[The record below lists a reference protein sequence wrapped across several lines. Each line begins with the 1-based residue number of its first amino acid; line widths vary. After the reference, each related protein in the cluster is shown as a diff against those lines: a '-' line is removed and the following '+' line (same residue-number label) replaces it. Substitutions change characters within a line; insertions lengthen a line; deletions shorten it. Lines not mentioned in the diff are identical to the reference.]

1 MEGLK
6 NLLAPKTLHWF
17 SYVTNVFWIL
27 LGIILSP
34 IFLDLENSEPTDF
47 RCGSN
52 GEKELIRGKCYE
64 EYDKQYNKF
73 PVYGFVIINFL
84 VTASVC
90 GIYSQA
96 VKSRVEELERENNA
110 DDDVERQTPRKK
122 LFKAYCLQLL
132 VRFLLGIF
140 FLVLQIKLLYPL
152 NFPSNFNCKL
162 TTDGKFSDI
171 TASASRNE
179 TQTQT
184 SYECH
189 NQRAAKKTVWA
200 YVVLVVTGAFALLVF
215 IESLYMLLCRA
226 RKVGFK
232 VFTEDQ
238 EFHKCYLSSS
248 KPTDEHV
255 PTETEQSAGDSFGP
269 YPGEGERLEEY
280 PEPREDSQRTPPGDI
295 FSAEKQKTLDVG
307 RPGIGKTMFST
318 KTLRNPASEGLL
330 PMATRNDGD
339 VQDKGRRLWNALK
352 NKKIVRVKRIST
364 IQKLLNDG
372 APVNFREPDRQV
384 RNFINKV
391 SVVICRGITPHSY
404 LRKKKH
410 ENARKSYPAHRQSN
424 SIVPSRRIIALSL
437 FIHDGRKPAL
447 NNFAAP

>member
-6 NLLAPKTLHWF
+6 DLLAPKTLHWF
-17 SYVTNVFWIL
+17 SYVANVFWIL

-34 IFLDLENSEPTDF
+34 IFLDIENSEPTDF

-52 GEKELIRGKCYE
+52 DDKELIRGKCYE

-110 DDDVERQTPRKK
+110 GDDVEGQTPRKK

-132 VRFLLGIF
+132 VRFVLGIF
-140 FLVLQIKLLYPL
+140 FLLLQTKLLYPL
-152 NFPSNFNCKL
+152 SFPSNFNCNL
-162 TTDGKFSDI
+162 TRDGKFSDI
-171 TASASRNE
+171 TAGASRNE

-200 YVVLVVTGAFALLVF
+200 NAVIVVTGAFALLVF
-215 IESLYMLLCRA
+215 IESLYMLLWRT

-248 KPTDEHV
+248 KPTDEQV
-255 PTETEQSAGDSFGP
+255 PRKTERSDRDPLCHSD
-269 YPGEGERLEEY
+269 EGERPEEY
-280 PEPREDSQRTPPGDI
+280 PKTRENSPETLPGDI

-307 RPGIGKTMFST
+307 RPETGKT
-318 KTLRNPASEGLL
+318 
-330 PMATRNDGD
+330 MATRNDGDDDGD
-339 VQDKGRRLWNALK
+339 VQDKGRRLWDALK
-352 NKKIVRVKRIST
+352 NKKIDRVDRIS
-364 IQKLLNDG
+364 IIGKLLKNG

-384 RNFINKV
+384 GNLKFINKV
-391 SVVICRGITPHSY
+391 SVVIICRGITPHSY
-404 LRKKKH
+404 LRKKKQ
-410 ENARKSYPAHRQSN
+410 ESARKSYPAHRQSN
-424 SIVPSRRIIALSL
+424 SIVPSRRIIAISL
-437 FIHDGRKPAL
+437 FIHDGGKL
-447 NNFAAP
+447 

>member
-6 NLLAPKTLHWF
+6 DLLAPKTLHWF
-17 SYVTNVFWIL
+17 SYVANVFWIL

-47 RCGSN
+47 SCGSN
-52 GEKELIRGKCYE
+52 DDRELIRGKCYE

-96 VKSRVEELERENNA
+96 VKSKVQEVENNSRNA
-110 DDDVERQTPRKK
+110 DLGQTSRKK

-132 VRFLLGIF
+132 ARFLLGIF
-140 FLVLQIKLLYPL
+140 FLVLQTKVLYPF
-152 NFPSNFNCKL
+152 NFPSNFNCNL
-162 TTDGKFSDI
+162 TRDEKFSDI

-200 YVVLVVTGAFALLVF
+200 NAVIVVTGAFALLVF

-226 RKVGFK
+226 RKVSFRA
-232 VFTEDQ
+232 FTEDQ
-238 EFHKCYLSSS
+238 KFHKCYLSSN
-248 KPTDEHV
+248 KPTDEQV
-255 PTETEQSAGDSFGP
+255 PRKTEGSERDPLRP

-280 PEPREDSQRTPPGDI
+280 PKPGEDSQRTIPGDS
-295 FSAEKQKTLDVG
+295 FGAEKQKTLAVG

-318 KTLRNPASEGLL
+318 KILRNPASENLF

-339 VQDKGRRLWNALK
+339 VQDKGRGLWDALK
-352 NKKIVRVKRIST
+352 DKKIDRVDRIS
-364 IQKLLNDG
+364 IIGKLLKNG

-384 RNFINKV
+384 GNLKFINKV
-391 SVVICRGITPHSY
+391 SVVIICRGITPHSY
-404 LRKKKH
+404 LRKKKQ
-410 ENARKSYPAHRQSN
+410 ESARKSYPAHRQSN
-424 SIVPSRRIIALSL
+424 SIVPSRRIIAISL
-437 FIHDGRKPAL
+437 FIHDGGKL
-447 NNFAAP
+447 

>member
-6 NLLAPKTLHWF
+6 DLLAPKTLHWL
-17 SYVTNVFWIL
+17 SYVANVLWIL
-27 LGIILSP
+27 FGIILSP
-34 IFLDLENSEPTDF
+34 IFLDIENSEPTDF

-52 GEKELIRGKCYE
+52 DDRELIRGKCYE

-110 DDDVERQTPRKK
+110 DDDVEGQTPRKK

-132 VRFLLGIF
+132 VRFVLGIF
-140 FLVLQIKLLYPL
+140 FLLLQTKLLYPL
-152 NFPSNFNCKL
+152 SFPSNFNCNL

-171 TASASRNE
+171 TAGASRNE

-200 YVVLVVTGAFALLVF
+200 YAVIVVTGAFALLVF

-226 RKVGFK
+226 RKVSFRA
-232 VFTEDQ
+232 FTEDQ

-248 KPTDEHV
+248 KPTDEQV
-255 PTETEQSAGDSFGP
+255 PRKTKRSDRDPLCHSD
-269 YPGEGERLEEY
+269 EGERLEEY
-280 PEPREDSQRTPPGDI
+280 PQTRENSQQTLPGDI
-295 FSAEKQKTLDVG
+295 FGAEKQKTLDVG
-307 RPGIGKTMFST
+307 RPGFGKTMFST
-318 KTLRNPASEGLL
+318 KILRNPASESLF

-339 VQDKGRRLWNALK
+339 VQDKGRRLWDALK
-352 NKKIVRVKRIST
+352 NKKIDRVDRIS
-364 IQKLLNDG
+364 IIGELLKNG

-384 RNFINKV
+384 GNLKFINKV
-391 SVVICRGITPHSY
+391 SVVIICRGITPHSY

-410 ENARKSYPAHRQSN
+410 ESARKSYPAHRQS
-424 SIVPSRRIIALSL
+424 IFPLRRIIALSL
-437 FIHDGRKPAL
+437 FIHDGGKL
-447 NNFAAP
+447 

>member
-6 NLLAPKTLHWF
+6 DLLAPKTLHWF
-17 SYVTNVFWIL
+17 SYVANVCWIL
-27 LGIILSP
+27 LGIILSA
-34 IFLDLENSEPTDF
+34 IFLDIENSEPRFDF

-52 GEKELIRGKCYE
+52 GDKELIRGKCYE
-64 EYDKQYNKF
+64 QYDKQYNKF

-110 DDDVERQTPRKK
+110 GDDVEGQTPRKK

-132 VRFLLGIF
+132 VRFALGISF
-140 FLVLQIKLLYPL
+140 VLLQTKLLYPL
-152 NFPSNFNCKL
+152 SFPSNFNCNL

-171 TASASRNE
+171 TAGASRNE

-200 YVVLVVTGAFALLVF
+200 YAVIVLTGAFALLVF
-215 IESLYMLLCRA
+215 IESLYMLLWRT
-226 RKVGFK
+226 RKEGFK

-248 KPTDEHV
+248 KPTDEV
-255 PTETEQSAGDSFGP
+255 PRKTERSDRDPLCHSD
-269 YPGEGERLEEY
+269 EGERLEEY
-280 PEPREDSQRTPPGDI
+280 PQTRENSQQTLPGDI
-295 FSAEKQKTLDVG
+295 FGAEKQNTLDVG
-307 RPGIGKTMFST
+307 RPGFGKNMFST
-318 KTLRNPASEGLL
+318 KILRNPASESLF

-339 VQDKGRRLWNALK
+339 VQDKGRRLWDALK
-352 NKKIVRVKRIST
+352 NKKIDRVDRIS
-364 IQKLLNDG
+364 IIGELLKNG

-384 RNFINKV
+384 GNLKFINKV
-391 SVVICRGITPHSY
+391 SVVIICRGITPHSY

-410 ENARKSYPAHRQSN
+410 ESARKSYPAHRQS
-424 SIVPSRRIIALSL
+424 IVPLRRIIALSL
-437 FIHDGRKPAL
+437 FIHDGGKL
-447 NNFAAP
+447 

>member
-6 NLLAPKTLHWF
+6 DLLAPKTLHWL
-17 SYVTNVFWIL
+17 SYVANVFWIL

-34 IFLDLENSEPTDF
+34 IFLDIENSEPTDF

-52 GEKELIRGKCYE
+52 DDKELIRGKCYE

-96 VKSRVEELERENNA
+96 VNSRVEELERENNA
-110 DDDVERQTPRKK
+110 GDDVEGQTPRKK

-132 VRFLLGIF
+132 ARFVLGIF
-140 FLVLQIKLLYPL
+140 FLLLQTKLLYPL
-152 NFPSNFNCKL
+152 SFPSNFNCNL
-162 TTDGKFSDI
+162 TRDGKFSDI
-171 TASASRNE
+171 TAGASRNE

-200 YVVLVVTGAFALLVF
+200 NAVIVVTGAFALLVF
-215 IESLYMLLCRA
+215 IESLYMLLWRT

-248 KPTDEHV
+248 KPTDEQV
-255 PTETEQSAGDSFGP
+255 PRKTERSDRDPLCHSD
-269 YPGEGERLEEY
+269 EGERREEY
-280 PEPREDSQRTPPGDI
+280 PKTRENSEQTLPGDI

-307 RPGIGKTMFST
+307 RSEIGKTM
-318 KTLRNPASEGLL
+318 
-330 PMATRNDGD
+330 ATRNDGDDDGD
-339 VQDKGRRLWNALK
+339 VQDKGRRLWDALK
-352 NKKIVRVKRIST
+352 NKKVDRVDRISIIKT
-364 IQKLLNDG
+364 LLQKG
-372 APVNFREPDRQV
+372 APANFREPNSKV
-384 RNFINKV
+384 RNFINKF
-391 SVVICRGITPHSY
+391 SVVIICRGITPHSY

-410 ENARKSYPAHRQSN
+410 ESARKSYPAHRQSN
-424 SIVPSRRIIALSL
+424 YIVPSRRIIALSF
-437 FIHDGRKPAL
+437 FIRS
-447 NNFAAP
+447 

>member
-6 NLLAPKTLHWF
+6 DLLAPKTLHWF
-17 SYVTNVFWIL
+17 SYVANVFWIL

-34 IFLDLENSEPTDF
+34 IFLDIENSEPTDF

-52 GEKELIRGKCYE
+52 DDKELIRGKCYE

-110 DDDVERQTPRKK
+110 GDDVEGQTPRKK

-132 VRFLLGIF
+132 VRFVLGIF
-140 FLVLQIKLLYPL
+140 FLLLQTKLLYPL
-152 NFPSNFNCKL
+152 SFPSNFNCNL
-162 TTDGKFSDI
+162 TRDGKFSDI
-171 TASASRNE
+171 TAGASRNE

-200 YVVLVVTGAFALLVF
+200 NAMIVVTGAFALLVF
-215 IESLYMLLCRA
+215 IESLYMLLWRT

-248 KPTDEHV
+248 KPTDEQV
-255 PTETEQSAGDSFGP
+255 PRKTKRSDTDPLCHSD
-269 YPGEGERLEEY
+269 EGERLEEY
-280 PEPREDSQRTPPGDI
+280 PQTRENSQQTLPGDI
-295 FSAEKQKTLDVG
+295 FGAEKQKTLDVG
-307 RPGIGKTMFST
+307 RPGFGKTMFST
-318 KTLRNPASEGLL
+318 KILRNPASESLF
-330 PMATRNDGD
+330 PMATRNGGD
-339 VQDKGRRLWNALK
+339 VQDKGRRLWDALK
-352 NKKIVRVKRIST
+352 NKKIDRGVDRISIIET
-364 IQKLLNDG
+364 LLKKG
-372 APVNFREPDRQV
+372 APVNFREPNSKV

-391 SVVICRGITPHSY
+391 SVVIICRGITPHSY

-410 ENARKSYPAHRQSN
+410 ESARKSYPAHRQCN
-424 SIVPSRRIIALSL
+424 CIVPSRRIIALSF
-437 FIHDGRKPAL
+437 FIHDGGKL
-447 NNFAAP
+447 

>member
-6 NLLAPKTLHWF
+6 DLLAPKTLHWF
-17 SYVTNVFWIL
+17 SYVANVFWIL

-34 IFLDLENSEPTDF
+34 IFLDIENSEPTDF

-52 GEKELIRGKCYE
+52 DDTELIRGKCYE

-110 DDDVERQTPRKK
+110 DDDVEGQTPRKK

-132 VRFLLGIF
+132 VRFVLGIF
-140 FLVLQIKLLYPL
+140 FLLLQTKLLYPL
-152 NFPSNFNCKL
+152 SFPSNFNCNL
-162 TTDGKFSDI
+162 TRDGKFSDI
-171 TASASRNE
+171 TAGASRNE

-200 YVVLVVTGAFALLVF
+200 NAVIVVTGAFALLVF
-215 IESLYMLLCRA
+215 IESLYMLLWRT

-248 KPTDEHV
+248 KPTDEQV
-255 PTETEQSAGDSFGP
+255 PRKTKRSDRDPLCHSD
-269 YPGEGERLEEY
+269 EGERLEEY
-280 PEPREDSQRTPPGDI
+280 PQTRENSQQTLPGDI
-295 FSAEKQKTLDVG
+295 FGAGKQKTLDFG
-307 RPGIGKTMFST
+307 RPGFGKTMFST
-318 KTLRNPASEGLL
+318 KILRNPASESLF

-339 VQDKGRRLWNALK
+339 VQDKGRRL
-352 NKKIVRVKRIST
+352 
-364 IQKLLNDG
+364 
-372 APVNFREPDRQV
+372 
-384 RNFINKV
+384 
-391 SVVICRGITPHSY
+391 
-404 LRKKKH
+404 
-410 ENARKSYPAHRQSN
+410 
-424 SIVPSRRIIALSL
+424 
-437 FIHDGRKPAL
+437 
-447 NNFAAP
+447 

>member
-6 NLLAPKTLHWF
+6 DLLAPKTLHWF
-17 SYVTNVFWIL
+17 SYVANVFWIL

-34 IFLDLENSEPTDF
+34 IFLDIENSEPTDF

-52 GEKELIRGKCYE
+52 DDKELIRGKCYE
-64 EYDKQYNKF
+64 EYDKQYSKF

-84 VTASVC
+84 MTASVC

-110 DDDVERQTPRKK
+110 DDDVEGQTPRKK

-132 VRFLLGIF
+132 VRFVLGIF
-140 FLVLQIKLLYPL
+140 FLLLQTKLLYPL
-152 NFPSNFNCKL
+152 SFPSNFNCNL
-162 TTDGKFSDI
+162 TRDGKFSDI
-171 TASASRNE
+171 TAGASRNE

-200 YVVLVVTGAFALLVF
+200 YAVIVVTGAFALLVF

-226 RKVGFK
+226 RKVSFRA
-232 VFTEDQ
+232 FTEDQ

-248 KPTDEHV
+248 KPTDEQV
-255 PTETEQSAGDSFGP
+255 PRKTERSDRDPLCHSD
-269 YPGEGERLEEY
+269 EGERPEEY
-280 PEPREDSQRTPPGDI
+280 PKTRENSPETLPGDI

-307 RPGIGKTMFST
+307 RPETGKT
-318 KTLRNPASEGLL
+318 
-330 PMATRNDGD
+330 MATRNDGDDDGD
-339 VQDKGRRLWNALK
+339 VQDKGRRLWDALK
-352 NKKIVRVKRIST
+352 NKKIDRVERISIIET
-364 IQKLLNDG
+364 LLKKG
-372 APVNFREPDRQV
+372 APVNFREPNSKV

-391 SVVICRGITPHSY
+391 SVVIICRGITPHSY

-410 ENARKSYPAHRQSN
+410 ESARKSYPAHRQCN
-424 SIVPSRRIIALSL
+424 SIVPSRRIIALSF
-437 FIHDGRKPAL
+437 FIRS
-447 NNFAAP
+447 

>member
-6 NLLAPKTLHWF
+6 DLLAPKTLHWF
-17 SYVTNVFWIL
+17 SYVANVFWIL

-110 DDDVERQTPRKK
+110 DDDVEGQTPRKK

-132 VRFLLGIF
+132 VRFVLGIF
-140 FLVLQIKLLYPL
+140 FLLLQTKLLYPL
-152 NFPSNFNCKL
+152 SFPSNFNCNL
-162 TTDGKFSDI
+162 TRDGKFSDI
-171 TASASRNE
+171 TAGASRNE

-200 YVVLVVTGAFALLVF
+200 YAVIVATGAFALLVF

-226 RKVGFK
+226 RKVGFRA
-232 VFTEDQ
+232 FTKDQ

-248 KPTDEHV
+248 KPTDEQV
-255 PTETEQSAGDSFGP
+255 PRKTERSDRDPSD
-269 YPGEGERLEEY
+269 EGGRLEEH
-280 PEPREDSQRTPPGDI
+280 PKTRENSQRTPPH
-295 FSAEKQKTLDVG
+295 DVG
-307 RPGIGKTMFST
+307 SPGIGKTMFST
-318 KTLRNPASEGLL
+318 KIDRNPASESLFQ
-330 PMATRNDGD
+330 MATRNDED
-339 VQDKGRRLWNALK
+339 VQDKGRRLWDALK
-352 NKKIVRVKRIST
+352 NKKIDRVDRIS
-364 IQKLLNDG
+364 IIGKLLKNG

-384 RNFINKV
+384 GNLKFINKV
-391 SVVICRGITPHSY
+391 SVVIICRGITPHSY
-404 LRKKKH
+404 LHKKKH
-410 ENARKSYPAHRQSN
+410 ESARKSYPAHRQSN

-437 FIHDGRKPAL
+437 FIHDGGKL
-447 NNFAAP
+447 

>member
-6 NLLAPKTLHWF
+6 DLLAPKTLHWF
-17 SYVTNVFWIL
+17 SYVANVFWIL

-96 VKSRVEELERENNA
+96 VKSKVQELENNCRNA
-110 DDDVERQTPRKK
+110 DLGQTSRKK

-132 VRFLLGIF
+132 ARFLLGIF
-140 FLVLQIKLLYPL
+140 FLVLQTKVLYPF
-152 NFPSNFNCKL
+152 NFPSNFNCNL

-179 TQTQT
+179 TETQT

-200 YVVLVVTGAFALLVF
+200 NAVIVVTAAFALLVV

-226 RKVGFK
+226 RKVSLRA
-232 VFTEDQ
+232 FTEDQ
-238 EFHKCYLSSS
+238 KFHKCYLSSN
-248 KPTDEHV
+248 KPTDEQV
-255 PTETEQSAGDSFGP
+255 PRKTEGSERDPLRP

-280 PEPREDSQRTPPGDI
+280 PKPGEDSQRTLPGDS
-295 FSAEKQKTLDVG
+295 FGAEKQKTLAVG

-318 KTLRNPASEGLL
+318 KILRNPASENLF

-339 VQDKGRRLWNALK
+339 VQDKGRGLWDALK
-352 NKKIVRVKRIST
+352 DKKIDRVDRIS
-364 IQKLLNDG
+364 IIGKLLKNG

-384 RNFINKV
+384 GNLKFINKV
-391 SVVICRGITPHSY
+391 SVVIICRGITPHSY

-410 ENARKSYPAHRQSN
+410 ESARKSYPAHRQSN
-424 SIVPSRRIIALSL
+424 SIVTSRRIIAISL
-437 FIHDGRKPAL
+437 FIHDGGKL
-447 NNFAAP
+447 

>member
-6 NLLAPKTLHWF
+6 DLLAPKTLHWF
-17 SYVTNVFWIL
+17 SYVANVFWIL

-34 IFLDLENSEPTDF
+34 VFLDIENSEPTDF

-52 GEKELIRGKCYE
+52 GEKEFIRGKCYE

-110 DDDVERQTPRKK
+110 DDDVEGQTPRKK

-132 VRFLLGIF
+132 VRFVLGIF
-140 FLVLQIKLLYPL
+140 FLLLQTKLLYPL
-152 NFPSNFNCKL
+152 SFPSNFNCNL

-171 TASASRNE
+171 TAGASRNE

-200 YVVLVVTGAFALLVF
+200 YAVIVVTGAFALLVF

-226 RKVGFK
+226 RKVSFRA
-232 VFTEDQ
+232 FTEDQ

-248 KPTDEHV
+248 KPTDEQV
-255 PTETEQSAGDSFGP
+255 PRKTERSDRDPLCHSD
-269 YPGEGERLEEY
+269 EGERPEEY
-280 PEPREDSQRTPPGDI
+280 PKTRENSPETLPGDI

-307 RPGIGKTMFST
+307 RPETGKT
-318 KTLRNPASEGLL
+318 
-330 PMATRNDGD
+330 MATRNDGDDDGD
-339 VQDKGRRLWNALK
+339 VQDKGRRLWDALK
-352 NKKIVRVKRIST
+352 NKKIDRVERISIIET
-364 IQKLLNDG
+364 LLKKG
-372 APVNFREPDRQV
+372 APVNFREPNSKV

-391 SVVICRGITPHSY
+391 SVVIICRGITPHSY

-410 ENARKSYPAHRQSN
+410 ESARKSYPAHRQCN
-424 SIVPSRRIIALSL
+424 SIVPSRRIIALSF
-437 FIHDGRKPAL
+437 FIRS
-447 NNFAAP
+447 